1 MKIKLTR
8 AKFRKVKCPIPSFF
22 QLLFATETFAM
33 GVNMPARTVVFDS
46 IRKYDGNNFRILYPT
61 EYIQMAGRAGR
72 RGHDTTGTVIVM
84 CRCDVPHFNDLKP
97 MMCGEPQ
104 TLESKFKVTYS
115 MLLNLRRVN
124 ESVTV
129 EAMMRKSFKESPL
142 ASQEATYNSVLRKIE
157 RELSNLPA
165 LTEMQSK
172 LSIFYH
178 EAIDY
183 LEDVKFLNPY
193 LFDSKKTAK
202 NLTDGRVL
210 LISYAN
216 HYNKLAVLL
225 QIVHNKN
232 SSQFKVLILKDAD
245 ASNSVSVADFKS
257 PQIYEKWCE
266 IIGLTQR
273 NIFVPGNN
281 PLHDVVTLSAW
292 HILHITKCQIK
303 VDCSLVLADWEK
315 RQISRFK

>member
-1 MKIKLTR
+1 
-8 AKFRKVKCPIPSFF
+8 
-22 QLLFATETFAM
+22 
-33 GVNMPARTVVFDS
+33 
-46 IRKYDGNNFRILYPT
+46 
-61 EYIQMAGRAGR
+61 
-72 RGHDTTGTVIVM
+72 M
-84 CRCDVPHFNDLKP
+84 CRHDVPHFNDLKP

-142 ASQEATYNSVLRKIE
+142 ASQEAAYNNVLRKIE
-157 RELSNLPA
+157 RELSSLPA
-165 LTEMQSK
+165 PTEMQKK
-172 LSIFYH
+172 LSMFYH
-178 EAIDY
+178 VAVDY

-193 LFDSKKTAK
+193 LLESKKTAK
-202 NLTDGRVL
+202 SLTEGRIL

-216 HYNKLAVLL
+216 HYNKLALLL
-225 QIVHNKN
+225 QVVYNKN
-232 SSQFKVLILKDAD
+232 STQYKVLILKDTDTDCNPEA
-245 ASNSVSVADFKS
+245 AEFKS
-257 PQIYEKWCE
+257 LQIYEKWCE
-266 IIGLTQR
+266 IISITKR

-281 PLHDVVTLSAW
+281 PLHEIVTLSAW

-303 VDCSLVLADWEK
+303 IDCSLVVIDWEK

>member
-1 MKIKLTR
+1 
-8 AKFRKVKCPIPSFF
+8 
-22 QLLFATETFAM
+22 M

-46 IRKYDGNNFRILYPT
+46 VRKYDGNNFRTLYPT

-84 CRCDVPHFNDLKP
+84 CRYDVPHFNDLKP

-142 ASQEATYNSVLRKIE
+142 ISQEATYNNALRKIE
-157 RELSNLPA
+157 RELSSLPS
-165 LTEMQSK
+165 LSEMQKK

-178 EAIDY
+178 TAVEY

-193 LFDSKKTAK
+193 LFESKKTAK
-202 NLTDGRVL
+202 NLAEGRVL
-210 LISYAN
+210 LISCAN
-216 HYNKLAVLL
+216 HHNKLGLL
-225 QIVHNKN
+225 LRVVHHKN
-232 SSQFKVLILKDAD
+232 SSQYKVLILKDAD
-245 ASNSVSVADFKS
+245 VTGPEAAEFKS

-266 IIGLTQR
+266 IIGLTKK

-281 PLHDVVTLSAW
+281 PLHEVVTLSAW
-292 HILHITKCQIK
+292 HILHVTKCQVKI
-303 VDCSLVLADWEK
+303 DCSLVLADWEK

>member
-1 MKIKLTR
+1 
-8 AKFRKVKCPIPSFF
+8 
-22 QLLFATETFAM
+22 
-33 GVNMPARTVVFDS
+33 MPARTVVFDS
-46 IRKYDGNNFRILYPT
+46 IRKFDGNSFRTLYPT

-84 CRCDVPHFNDLKP
+84 CRNDVPHFNDLKP

-142 ASQEATYNSVLRKIE
+142 ASQEATYSNELRKIE
-157 RELSNLPA
+157 RELSNLPPF
-165 LTEMQSK
+165 TEMQKK
-172 LSIFYH
+172 LSTFYH

-183 LEDVKFLNPY
+183 LQDVKFLNSY
-193 LFDSKKTAK
+193 LFDSKKTTK
-202 NLTDGRVL
+202 NLTEGRVL

-216 HYNKLAVLL
+216 HYNKLGVLL
-225 QIVHNKN
+225 QVQYHKN
-232 SSQFKVLILKDAD
+232 SIQYKVLILKDTND
-245 ASNSVSVADFKS
+245 SISGVAELKS
-257 PQIYEKWCE
+257 PQIFEKWCE
-266 IIGLTQR
+266 IISLTKKE
-273 NIFVPGNN
+273 IFVPSIN
-281 PLHDVVTLSAW
+281 PSHEVVNLNPW
-292 HILHITKCQIK
+292 HILQITNCQIK
-303 VDCSLVLADWEK
+303 VDCSLVLNDWEK

>member
-1 MKIKLTR
+1 
-8 AKFRKVKCPIPSFF
+8 
-22 QLLFATETFAM
+22 
-33 GVNMPARTVVFDS
+33 
-46 IRKYDGNNFRILYPT
+46 
-61 EYIQMAGRAGR
+61 MAGRAGR

-84 CRCDVPHFNDLKP
+84 CRYDVPHFNDLKP

-142 ASQEATYNSVLRKIE
+142 ASQEATYNSELRKVE
-157 RELSNLPA
+157 RELSNLPT
-165 LTEMQSK
+165 LTEMQKK
-172 LSIFYH
+172 LSTFYH
-178 EAIDY
+178 VAVDY

-193 LFDSKKTAK
+193 LFETKKVAK
-202 NLTDGRVL
+202 ALTEGRIL

-216 HYNKLAVLL
+216 HYNKLGLLL
-225 QIVHNKN
+225 QVMHYK
-232 SSQFKVLILKDAD
+232 SFTQYRVLILKDAD
-245 ASNSVSVADFKS
+245 ASNSEAAEFKS

-266 IIGLTQR
+266 IIGLTKKK
-273 NIFVPGNN
+273 IFIPSTNAS
-281 PLHDVVTLSAW
+281 HEVVTLYSW
-292 HILHITKCQIK
+292 HILKITKCQIK
-303 VDCSLVLADWEK
+303 IDCSLVLNDWEK

>member
-1 MKIKLTR
+1 
-8 AKFRKVKCPIPSFF
+8 
-22 QLLFATETFAM
+22 M

-46 IRKYDGNNFRILYPT
+46 IRKYDGNNFRTLYPT

-84 CRCDVPHFNDLKP
+84 CRNDVPHFNDLKP

-142 ASQEATYNSVLRKIE
+142 ASQEATYNNELRKIE
-157 RELSNLPA
+157 RELSNLPP
-165 LTEMQSK
+165 LTEMQKK
-172 LSIFYH
+172 LSTFYH

-202 NLTDGRVL
+202 SLTEGRIL

-216 HYNKLAVLL
+216 HYNKLALLL
-225 QIVHNKN
+225 QIQYQKRSTQ
-232 SSQFKVLILKDAD
+232 SSTQYKVLILKDASD
-245 ASNSVSVADFKS
+245 SISGIAEFKS
-257 PQIYEKWCE
+257 PQIFEKWCE
-266 IIGLTQR
+266 IISLTKKE
-273 NIFVPGNN
+273 IFVPSINSS
-281 PLHDVVTLSAW
+281 HEVVTLYPW
-292 HILHITKCQIK
+292 HILQITNCQIK
-303 VDCSLVLADWEK
+303 IDCSLVLKDWEK

>member
-1 MKIKLTR
+1 
-8 AKFRKVKCPIPSFF
+8 
-22 QLLFATETFAM
+22 
-33 GVNMPARTVVFDS
+33 MPARTVVFDS
-46 IRKYDGNNFRILYPT
+46 IRKFDGNSFRTLYPT

-84 CRCDVPHFNDLKP
+84 CRHDVPHFNDLKP

-142 ASQEATYNSVLRKIE
+142 ASQEATYNNELRKIE
-157 RELSNLPA
+157 RELLNLPPF
-165 LTEMQSK
+165 TEMQKK
-172 LSIFYH
+172 LSTFYH

-202 NLTDGRVL
+202 NLTEGRVL
-210 LISYAN
+210 LISYMN
-216 HYNKLAVLL
+216 HYNKLALLL
-225 QIVHNKN
+225 QIQYHKN
-232 SSQFKVLILKDAD
+232 SIQYKVLILKDTND
-245 ASNSVSVADFKS
+245 STSGVEFKS
-257 PQIYEKWCE
+257 PQIFEKWCE
-266 IIGLTQR
+266 IISLTKKE
-273 NIFVPGNN
+273 IFVPSIN
-281 PLHDVVTLSAW
+281 PSHEVVTLNPW
-292 HILHITKCQIK
+292 HILQITNCQIK
-303 VDCSLVLADWEK
+303 VDCSLVLNDWEK

>member
-1 MKIKLTR
+1 ML
-8 AKFRKVKCPIPSFF
+8 

-46 IRKYDGNNFRILYPT
+46 IRKYDGNSFRTLYPT

-84 CRCDVPHFNDLKP
+84 CRNDVPHFNDLKP

-142 ASQEATYNSVLRKIE
+142 ALQEATYSSELRKIE
-157 RELSNLPA
+157 QELLHLPT
-165 LTEMQSK
+165 LTETQKSLSK
-172 LSIFYH
+172 FYH
-178 EAIDY
+178 VAADY

-193 LFDSKKTAK
+193 LFESKKIAK
-202 NLTDGRVL
+202 SLTEGRVL

-216 HYNKLAVLL
+216 NYNKLALLL
-225 QIVHNKN
+225 QVIYNKN
-232 SSQFKVLILKDAD
+232 SIQYKVLILKDANK
-245 ASNSVSVADFKS
+245 SKYESSEFKS
-257 PQIYEKWCE
+257 NQIYKKWCE
-266 IIGLTQR
+266 IIGLTKKM
-273 NIFVPGNN
+273 IFVPSDN
-281 PLHDVVTLSAW
+281 PSHEVVTLFSW
-292 HILHITKCQIK
+292 HILKITKYQIK
-303 VDCSLVLADWEK
+303 VDCSLVLNDWEK

>member
-1 MKIKLTR
+1 
-8 AKFRKVKCPIPSFF
+8 
-22 QLLFATETFAM
+22 M

-46 IRKYDGNNFRILYPT
+46 IRKYDGNNFRTLFPT

-84 CRCDVPHFNDLKP
+84 CRHDVPHFNDLKP

-142 ASQEATYNSVLRKIE
+142 ASQEASYNNELRKIE
-157 RELSNLPA
+157 RELSNLPP
-165 LTEMQSK
+165 LTEIQKK
-172 LSIFYH
+172 LSTFYH
-178 EAIDY
+178 QAVDY

-193 LFDSKKTAK
+193 LLTSKKAAK
-202 NLTDGRVL
+202 SLIEGRVL
-210 LISYAN
+210 LISYAD
-216 HYNKLAVLL
+216 HYNKLALLL
-225 QIVHNKN
+225 QVLYHK
-232 SSQFKVLILKDAD
+232 SSTQYKVLILKDA
-245 ASNSVSVADFKS
+245 NVSTSETTDFKS
-257 PQIYEKWCE
+257 PQIFEKWSE
-266 IIGLTQR
+266 IISLTKKE
-273 NIFVPGNN
+273 IFVPSIN
-281 PLHDVVTLSAW
+281 PSHEVLTVFPW
-292 HILHITKCQIK
+292 HILKITNCQIK
-303 VDCSLVLADWEK
+303 IDCSLVLNDWEK

>member
-1 MKIKLTR
+1 MLYVTEL
-8 AKFRKVKCPIPSFF
+8 SFFIAF

-46 IRKYDGNNFRILYPT
+46 IRKFDGNNFRILYPT

-84 CRCDVPHFNDLKP
+84 CRYDVPHFNDLKP

-142 ASQEATYNSVLRKIE
+142 ASQEATYNSELRKVE
-157 RELSNLPA
+157 RELSNLPP
-165 LTEMQSK
+165 LTKMQK
-172 LSIFYH
+172 KFCIFYQV
-178 EAIDY
+178 AVDY
-183 LEDVKFLNPY
+183 LEDVQFLNPY
-193 LFDSKKTAK
+193 LFECKKSGKA
-202 NLTDGRVL
+202 LTEGRIL
-210 LISYAN
+210 LISYVN
-216 HYNKLAVLL
+216 HYNKLGLL
-225 QIVHNKN
+225 VQVVRHK
-232 SSQFKVLILKDAD
+232 SSTQYRVLILKDAD
-245 ASNSVSVADFKS
+245 ASNSEAAEFKS
-257 PQIYEKWCE
+257 PHIYEKWCE
-266 IIGLTQR
+266 MISLTKKK
-273 NIFVPGNN
+273 IFVPSSNAS
-281 PLHDVVTLSAW
+281 HEVVTLHPW
-292 HILHITKCQIK
+292 HILKITKCQIK
-303 VDCSLVLADWEK
+303 VDCSLILNDWEK